1 MMMTKTEAVLSQ
13 FGDFVVLLP
22 DVGPGGRYV
31 LKDSGWSI
39 VALWQFM
46 VEGYSNDEIAALLDG
61 VTVDDVAKAHSF
73 IDALL

>member
-1 MMMTKTEAVLSQ
+1 MVTKNGAALSQ
-13 FGDFVVLLP
+13 FGDFVVLVP

-31 LKDSGWSI
+31 LKDSGVPV

-46 VEGYSNDEIAALLDG
+46 VEGYSNEEIATLLDG
-61 VTVDDVAKAHSF
+61 VAVDDVVKAHSF